1 MKKDYLNSDTNYK
14 KEVFKTP
21 ENYFDNVKEQIY
33 AKTINNNNGL
43 VDGRISLWTVIKPQL
58 SLVAS
63 FAIIFFIA
71 LFVIDTTKN
80 ITTIISSSDSSSYN
94 YAVQEGFLNTN
105 FIDFIDQSDTIQFK
119 EEIPQEQLAE
129 YIKDNIDII
138 TIASLE

>member
-1 MKKDYLNSDTNYK
+1 MNKDYLNSDIKFN

-33 AKTINNNNGL
+33 AKTIENK
-43 VDGRISLWTVIKPQL
+43 DGQMQSRVALWTIVKPQL

-71 LFVIDTTKN
+71 LFVIDKTKE
-80 ITTIISSSDSSSYN
+80 ITPILGTADTSSYI
-94 YAVQEGFLNTN
+94 YTIEEGFLKTN
-105 FIDFIDQSDTIQFK
+105 FIDFIDSSDSSNYR
-119 EEIPQEQLAE
+119 EEIPQDQLAE

-138 TIASLE
+138 TIALLD

>member
-1 MKKDYLNSDTNYK
+1 MNKDYLNSDIKFN

-33 AKTINNNNGL
+33 AKTIENK
-43 VDGRISLWTVIKPQL
+43 DGQMQSRVALWTIVKPQL

-71 LFVIDTTKN
+71 LFVIDKTKE
-80 ITTIISSSDSSSYN
+80 ITPILGTADTSSYI
-94 YAVQEGFLNTN
+94 YTIEEGFLKTN
-105 FIDFIDQSDTIQFK
+105 FIDFIDPSDSSNYR
-119 EEIPQEQLAE
+119 EEIPQDQLAE

-138 TIASLE
+138 TIALLD

>member
-1 MKKDYLNSDTNYK
+1 MNKDYLNSDIKLN

-33 AKTINNNNGL
+33 AKTIENK
-43 VDGRISLWTVIKPQL
+43 DGEMRSRVALWTIVKPQL

-71 LFVIDTTKN
+71 LFVIDKTKE
-80 ITTIISSSDSSSYN
+80 ITPFLGTADTSSYV
-94 YAVQEGFLNTN
+94 YTIEEGFLKTN
-105 FIDFIDQSDTIQFK
+105 FIDFIDQSDSSNFR
-119 EEIPQEQLAE
+119 EEISQDQLAE

-138 TIASLE
+138 TIALLD